1 MLDSAHQTVE
11 FSKGQLS
18 AVQLT
23 RQGTALAKGKAL
35 PRQGTALAKRERL
48 SGAAT
53 HQGQTTLVGRQ
64 PVRGSEER
72 PVLLP
77 DFGRGGG
84 ALGLVQPCS
93 HCPPPPPLT
102 SPLSSYPTPTLLSCE
117 NMLSVVRMEICNV
130 SEGGSMELKR
140 RNNLHS

>member
-1 MLDSAHQTVE
+1 MLDSAHQTIE
-11 FSKGQLS
+11 FSKEHLS

-23 RQGTALAKGKAL
+23 RQGRALAKGKAL
-35 PRQGTALAKRERL
+35 PRHGTALAKRERL

-64 PVRGSEER
+64 QARGSEER

-77 DFGRGGG
+77 DFGRGGV

-93 HCPPPPPLT
+93 HRPSSPITPPPPP
-102 SPLSSYPTPTLLSCE
+102 SYPTPTLLSCE
-117 NMLSVVRMEICNV
+117 NMLSVAMMEICNV
-130 SEGGSMELKR
+130 FEGGCVELKR
-140 RNNLHS
+140 RNTLHS